1 MENIILGLALLFFVG
16 HFLQWVFVKTKIP
29 DLLILILGGFLI
41 GPSGLGIVSY
51 EDIGQV
57 GKVLATVTLIIII
70 YEGGL
75 NLNAKSLLKS
85 SFPALVLSLMSFI
98 LITTSTVVVLTPFV
112 GLNTGLLIG
121 LGIGSTSS
129 AVVFPMIKPLN
140 LKQDT
145 KTLLSLESAFTDVL
159 AIMCFL
165 VVLESIVSKNYEAS
179 TLFFGFSMGPLLSI
193 GFGVGSALAWAFLR
207 KLFKQVFSMSFAT
220 EAWTLLTYGM
230 IELANLNGLIGILAF
245 GFTLSNLDLIPY
257 PFRFFFNTNAIT
269 ESEMSLLQEI
279 SFLLKTFFF
288 IYLGMLLQV
297 ANAGVF
303 LVAGVLCFLIYLT
316 RYFSVRAVMKPK
328 RFPYSD
334 ALISVGMGPRGLACA
349 VLSTLPMQRGFQ
361 GGEFIQNVIFY
372 VILISIVL
380 TSLFVIFGQKSFF
393 QSMFSPLFEPYVK
406 KGSSEVNT

>member
-16 HFLQWVFVKTKIP
+16 HFLQWVFVKTKVP
-29 DLLILILGGFLI
+29 DLLILIVGGFLL
-41 GPSGLGIVSY
+41 GPSGFSFISH
-51 EDIGQV
+51 EDIGKV
-57 GKVLATVTLIIII
+57 GNVLATVTLIIII

-75 NLNAKSLLKS
+75 NLNAKSLFKS
-85 SFPALVLSLMSFI
+85 SLPALMLSILSFV
-98 LITTSTVVVLTPFV
+98 LITVASVVILFPIA
-112 GLNTGLLIG
+112 GLETGLLIG

-179 TLFFGFSMGPLLSI
+179 SLFFGFSAGPLLSI
-193 GFGVGSALAWAFLR
+193 GFGMGSALAWAFLR
-207 KLFKQVFSMSFAT
+207 KLFKQVFSMSFST
-220 EAWTLLTYGM
+220 EAWTLLTYGL
-230 IELANLNGLIGILAF
+230 IEMADLNGVIGILAF
-245 GFTLSNLDLIPY
+245 GFTLSNLELIPY
-257 PFRFFFNTNAIT
+257 PFRFFFNTKAVT
-269 ESEMSLLQEI
+269 EMEMSLLQEI

-288 IYLGMLLQV
+288 IYLGMLLKI
-297 ANAGVF
+297 AGIGVF
-303 LVAGVLCFLIYLT
+303 IVAGLLCFLIYFT
-316 RYFSVRAVMKPK
+316 RYVSVRTVMKPRK
-328 RFPYSD
+328 FPYAD

-349 VLSTLPMQRGFQ
+349 VLSTLPMQRGFS

-380 TSLFVIFGQKSFF
+380 TSLCVIFGQKTWF
-393 QSMFSPLFEPYVK
+393 QSLFAPFFEPYVK
-406 KGSSEVNT
+406 KEKSQDLL